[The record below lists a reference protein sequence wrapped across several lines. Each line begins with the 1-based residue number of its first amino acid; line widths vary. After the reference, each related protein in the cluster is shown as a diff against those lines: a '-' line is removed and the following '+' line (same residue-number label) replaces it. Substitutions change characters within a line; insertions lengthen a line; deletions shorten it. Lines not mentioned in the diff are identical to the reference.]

1 MTVTVS
7 QPGFDS
13 MSGPPG
19 EGSEAVRERVEP
31 ARERMEARL
40 GPGRAN
46 GEATREETARFP
58 TTADGLEMLEQAT
71 RSRHLSGRAHDRV
84 LRLAMTLADLA
95 GRERIGGEE
104 MSVALQ
110 LRRREVS

>member
-1 MTVTVS
+1 
-7 QPGFDS
+7 
-13 MSGPPG
+13 
-19 EGSEAVRERVEP
+19 
-31 ARERMEARL
+31 MEARL

-58 TTADGLEMLEQAT
+58 ITADGLEMLEQAT

-110 LRRREVS
+110 LCRREVS